1 MPEDL
6 AIIHGRGMGGT
17 KPKARRRARGPA
29 SGDARVPVI
38 RTLCKIPAL
47 CCLQPP
53 GLIVVELRAGQA
65 ITSVIGPRK
74 GAVDRRWPAADSIMM
89 FSGCFFAEV
98 VILSCLK
105 RKPFISAIAVHSMW
119 QRSKHLFPSYIT
131 DFCFPPSYSSHSPG
145 EPAFAP
151 EKDL

>member
-6 AIIHGRGMGGT
+6 ALIHGRGMGGT

-29 SGDARVPVI
+29 SGDARVPAI

-53 GLIVVELRAGQA
+53 GLIVVELWAGQA
-65 ITSVIGPRK
+65 IISVIGPFEK
-74 GAVDRRWPAADSIMM
+74 GTVDRRWPVADSIML

-98 VILSCLK
+98 VIH
-105 RKPFISAIAVHSMW
+105 SA
-119 QRSKHLFPSYIT
+119 
-131 DFCFPPSYSSHSPG
+131 
-145 EPAFAP
+145 
-151 EKDL
+151 